1 MWSSIEKLYDQPIDS
16 DIKLYEQIKKL
27 TTGKGDGY
35 TTRCLLDYDYN
46 KNHYISIAFDLS
58 KQKISDPKAIQ

>member
-46 KNHYISIAFDLS
+46 KNHYRL
-58 KQKISDPKAIQ
+58 